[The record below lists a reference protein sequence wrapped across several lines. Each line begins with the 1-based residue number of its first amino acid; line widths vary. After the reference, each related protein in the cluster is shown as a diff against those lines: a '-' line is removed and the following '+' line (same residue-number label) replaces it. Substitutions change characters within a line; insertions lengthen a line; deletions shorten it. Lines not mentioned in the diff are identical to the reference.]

1 MWLPGCGCLPAPPV
15 KNNTVSVEVIGHGAG
30 RHGLKLAA
38 NVIANEKEVEI
49 LGSMQIESIKTNQL
63 T

>member
-38 NVIANEKEVEI
+38 NVIAYQKGQKSWTV
-49 LGSMQIESIKTNQL
+49 
-63 T
+63 